1 MGGLQS
7 IGELNWHGGLRGRV
21 LSHKQ
26 THAGKLAAE
35 VVIDKAMGVEPKPDK
50 KIQDRCFSSRD
61 LWTGC
66 PARQDS
72 ACLAQAIGRSP
83 ASLPAH
89 VLLCPSSPWPRG
101 PHTISRLT
109 SINASGAAAC
119 HCFLRSY
126 CVPPG
131 HCLPLLHSLPR
142 PSHFQRHLDPCT
154 QTSNLRT
161 LLPWFAS
168 RCSAGVCAWVNLHR
182 HPGARTS
189 VYAAAE
195 AKVAK
200 EPTGLLGDG
209 AIVFGGGAVFNKK
222 NKVPCLASTL
232 PWPRALV

>member
-7 IGELNWHGGLRGRV
+7 IEELNWHGGLRGRV

-126 CVPPG
+126 RVPPG
-131 HCLPLLHSLPR
+131 IACPCCTRFRVSL
-142 PSHFQRHLDPCT
+142 
-154 QTSNLRT
+154 TSNDTSTRAHKHPTYAHSCLGLR
-161 LLPWFAS
+161 P
-168 RCSAGVCAWVNLHR
+168 GVRLVCV
-182 HPGARTS
+182 PG
-189 VYAAAE
+189 
-195 AKVAK
+195 
-200 EPTGLLGDG
+200 
-209 AIVFGGGAVFNKK
+209 
-222 NKVPCLASTL
+222 
-232 PWPRALV
+232 